1 MTSNPKPNLEMSKIS
16 ETLLQNWWLFCMG
29 VLIQNNEGPD

>member
-16 ETLLQNWWLFCMG
+16 ETLLQNWWLFYMG
-29 VLIQNNEGPD
+29 VLIKNNEGPD

>member
-1 MTSNPKPNLEMSKIS
+1 MTSNPKPNLEMSKI